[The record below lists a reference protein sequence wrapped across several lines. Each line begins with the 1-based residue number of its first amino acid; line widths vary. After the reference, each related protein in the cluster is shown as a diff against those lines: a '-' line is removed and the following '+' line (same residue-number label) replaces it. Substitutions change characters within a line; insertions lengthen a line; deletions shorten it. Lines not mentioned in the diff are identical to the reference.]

1 MITTEIKRVKNHING
16 EWVESTG
23 TEVEAVPNPGTGK
36 IIAYVPLSPKEDVE
50 KAVEAAKAAYKTWSK
65 VPVPKIVQDNYTN
78 IYNCYKKIKKSLQKS
93 LR

>member
-23 TEVEAVPNPGTGK
+23 TEVEAVPNPATGK

-50 KAVEAAKAAYKTWSK
+50 KLLKRQSDIRNMV
-65 VPVPKIVQDNYTN
+65 
-78 IYNCYKKIKKSLQKS
+78 
-93 LR
+93 

>member
-23 TEVEAVPNPGTGK
+23 TEVEAVPNPATGK

-50 KAVEAAKAAYKTWSK
+50 KRLKQQKRRTKHGQKYQFQ
-65 VPVPKIVQDNYTN
+65 IVQDNYTN
-78 IYNCYKKIKKSLQKS
+78 IYSFYKKIKMNLQKS

>member
-23 TEVEAVPNPGTGK
+23 TEVEAVPNPATGK
-36 IIAYVPLSPKEDVE
+36 LSLTFHYLQK
-50 KAVEAAKAAYKTWSK
+50 KMLKKLLKRQKRHSK
-65 VPVPKIVQDNYTN
+65 HGLKYQFQIVQEIYIN
-78 IYNCYKKIKKSLQKS
+78 IYSYYKKIKMSLQKS

>member
-23 TEVEAVPNPGTGK
+23 TEVEAVPNPATGK

-50 KAVEAAKAAYKTWSK
+50 KAVEAAKAAYETWSK
-65 VPVPKIVQDNYTN
+65 VPVPNRDR
-78 IYNCYKKIKKSLQKS
+78 KSTRLNS
-93 LR
+93 SHAT

>member
-23 TEVEAVPNPGTGK
+23 TEVEAVPNPATGK

-50 KAVEAAKAAYKTWSK
+50 KLLKPQKQHTKHGLKYQFR
-65 VPVPKIVQDNYTN
+65 IVQDNCIN
-78 IYNCYKKIKKSLQKS
+78 IYSFYKKTKKNLQKS

>member
-23 TEVEAVPNPGTGK
+23 TEVEAVPNPATGK

-50 KAVEAAKAAYKTWSK
+50 KLLKQQKQHMKHGLKYQFR
-65 VPVPKIVQDNYTN
+65 IVQDNCIN
-78 IYNCYKKIKKSLQKS
+78 IYSFTRK
-93 LR
+93 

>member
-23 TEVEAVPNPGTGK
+23 TEVEAVPNPATGK

-50 KAVEAAKAAYKTWSK
+50 RAVEARKMRMRHGQKYPFQT
-65 VPVPKIVQDNYTN
+65 VQECYIN
-78 IYNCYKKIKKSLQKS
+78 IYNFCKKIKMSFRKL
-93 LR
+93 LH

>member
-23 TEVEAVPNPGTGK
+23 TEVEAVPNPATGK

-50 KAVEAAKAAYKTWSK
+50 KAVEAQKQHTKHGLKYQFR
-65 VPVPKIVQDNYTN
+65 IVQDNCIN
-78 IYNCYKKIKKSLQKS
+78 IYSFTRKQRRTCKNHYA
-93 LR
+93 

>member
-23 TEVEAVPNPGTGK
+23 TEVEAVPNPATGK

-50 KAVEAAKAAYKTWSK
+50 KAVEAAKAAYETWSK
-65 VPVPKIVQDNYTN
+65 VPVPNRSRQLYKYLQL
-78 IYNCYKKIKKSLQKS
+78 YKKIKKNWQKL

>member
-23 TEVEAVPNPGTGK
+23 TEVEAVPNPATGK

-50 KAVEAAKAAYKTWSK
+50 KLLKRQKRHSK
-65 VPVPKIVQDNYTN
+65 HGLKYQFQIVQEIYIN
-78 IYNCYKKIKKSLQKS
+78 IYSYYKKTKMSLQKS

>member
-23 TEVEAVPNPGTGK
+23 TEVEAVPNPATGK

-50 KAVEAAKAAYKTWSK
+50 KAVEAAKQHSK
-65 VPVPKIVQDNYTN
+65 HGLKYQFQIVQEIYIN
-78 IYNCYKKIKKSLQKS
+78 IYSYYKKTKMSLQKS